1 MSIII
6 PSEFMESIKVPMKF
20 PLKADGDSVV
30 DANGVSVLKVAT
42 SVSAEEAVKFA
53 KLFAQ
58 APTMFEL
65 LGHAYGLLVA
75 IGINTEGFT
84 HGSPDEQDKENC
96 ILCQCESILNAVQ

>member
-6 PSEFMESIKVPMKF
+6 PPEFMESINVPMKC
-20 PLKADGDSVV
+20 PLKPDGDSVV
-30 DANGVSVLKVAT
+30 DANQVPILKIDS
-42 SVSAEEAVKFA
+42 SVSAEEAVKFS

-75 IGINTEGFT
+75 IGMNTEGFT
-84 HGSPDEQDKENC
+84 HGSPDEQDRENC
-96 ILCQCESILNAVQ
+96 ILCQCEAVLNAVK